1 MQPGG
6 SSTCTNPVL
15 NLFGRSD
22 DDTHCAGMTVARS
35 ALSPSSPAPA
45 PRAAKAALG
54 LDRSAVP
61 SDSGDLSDNVR

>member
-1 MQPGG
+1 MYKSGTQ
-6 SSTCTNPVL
+6 SLRTA
-15 NLFGRSD
+15 D